1 MWHQIRPE
9 NQYVADVAKTLDA
22 VGPESC
28 PLQTGNKNDPWP
40 HRRMPEKAHRC
51 GRHALAGNAPAC
63 GPELQPVVKPE
74 GSGYRLVMMISG
86 ASHRRAKVRVAA
98 WAVMKAMIAC
108 QTLFRD
114 GSLRFRTV
122 GRSSESGPHPN
133 QHRLAGQNVVR
144 LRCARCR
151 KRVHEFHTQDS
162 APRHAG
168 ADLKHARQ
176 PLVVVRLPSTNQ
188 KGG

>member
-1 MWHQIRPE
+1 
-9 NQYVADVAKTLDA
+9 
-22 VGPESC
+22 
-28 PLQTGNKNDPWP
+28 
-40 HRRMPEKAHRC
+40 MPEKAHRC

-114 GSLRFRTV
+114 GSLRV
-122 GRSSESGPHPN
+122 CASGPWVALQN
-133 QHRLAGQNVVR
+133 LAP
-144 LRCARCR
+144 
-151 KRVHEFHTQDS
+151 TQTSIAWPGKTLSDFD
-162 APRHAG
+162 A
-168 ADLKHARQ
+168 
-176 PLVVVRLPSTNQ
+176 LVVANEFMNFILRIQRRDTPAPI
-188 KGG
+188 